1 MAALQPVS
9 MIRTLLDVGRY
20 SRGPQDK
27 HFNQNSSRKG
37 TSCPLKF
44 LVWLKPIL
52 YPPTFMM
59 DYLEIK
65 NGEEYLMGPIQI
77 KDNEGNPEEML
88 VDQPH
93 FLEPICPEEVNEDT
107 RVYPLGLTI
116 PVTWT
121 PNTST
126 HVKGEWREF
135 SGHTLCASE
144 DDHNSHISAIIPRS
158 LPQHSIY
165 PDCLRCKVEYDDHGE
180 KFPKS
185 AGQDMYCLPKSEV
198 LSCSCVKRE
207 VSDYIPLPGMP
218 RYFWSVEEEQTL
230 LLGLYIFGKN
240 LVQVTKFIKSKT
252 MGEVLSYYYGEFFK
266 SEAYK
271 RWSACRKTAGTVVTF
286 ACWRSKG
293 SSRSFARDPL
303 NHWHMESRCFGMGF
317 LSLAQ
322 PQYFSLVFKT
332 FNEGT
337 SDFEQFILCLK
348 STVGAQ
354 VLVEAVGIGKGKYD
368 LTGFALDPS
377 RNHAISGRAEIPIG
391 KACSS
396 LSSGDII
403 KYLTGDFRLSKAK
416 SNDLFWEAVWP
427 RLLARGWHSE
437 QPKDSSLVGKQALV
451 FLIPGV
457 KKFSRKKLVKGN
469 HYFDSVSDVLRKVAS
484 EPRLLDF
491 GVEGDNNGGEV
502 KIAIGWVN
510 DVEPDKS
517 TLADKKPASYIRPS
531 EPGCSPELMKFTVVD
546 TSFGKGEEPCKV
558 RSLRNL
564 PTDAGHGYSSSPHSG
579 DSVSV
584 NSEEHSDS
592 EDSSETYEDLDTDQR
607 KTDASCVDEERKNNP
622 PTGDK
627 MDADALHKISSFP
640 GRVNGHISVDQ
651 CVGTMN
657 NVCSSTGT
665 VLPVGNQR
673 IHATNSSTEIN
684 FQFDPRVNPE
694 PQVFLAPMPKRRRLV
709 SFKNERTGRK
719 GTAVSKRHYG
729 KQADAP
735 LQPVPKANEASAGAN
750 PFVWSTISSSST
762 NITFGTNSNHTY
774 CGQLHNVAPNVEV
787 VYKEKAQRKHVIDL
801 NIPQMPSDYESATS
815 YIQPPSDNNAIT
827 MDIPMHP
834 SENKEADDCLPDIN
848 TSGSA
853 ILSEQLSFN
862 SRRQSTRSRPPT
874 SRALEALAC
883 GFMGKQKGGEGN
895 FPSSSRSSRP
905 VRRPRRSTDVTV
917 PFPSDG
923 VGSGSHFSDQAIAVN
938 EWRMSN
944 NQFQILHSAPSNN
957 SSEKGTLEL
966 FGADNSTDKGTRE
979 IVWHSVDGMKTSKEL
994 HAQQLR

>member
-1 MAALQPVS
+1 
-9 MIRTLLDVGRY
+9 
-20 SRGPQDK
+20 
-27 HFNQNSSRKG
+27 
-37 TSCPLKF
+37 
-44 LVWLKPIL
+44 
-52 YPPTFMM
+52 MM
-59 DYLEIK
+59 NYLEIK
-65 NGEEYLMGPIQI
+65 NGEEYLMDTIQI

-107 RVYPLGLTI
+107 RVYPRVGDEYQVEVPNLATEEERMKLRSLPVDGSRMFGFEYPVVVGLTI

-158 LPQHSIY
+158 LPQQSIY
-165 PDCLRCKVEYDDHGE
+165 PDCQRCKVEYDDHGK

-185 AGQDMYCLPKSEV
+185 TGQDMYCLPKSEV

-207 VSDYIPLPGMP
+207 
-218 RYFWSVEEEQTL
+218 
-230 LLGLYIFGKN
+230 
-240 LVQVTKFIKSKT
+240 VTKFIKSKT

-266 SEAYK
+266 SDAYK
-271 RWSACRKTAGTVVTF
+271 RWSACRKVRSRRCILGLRIFSGSRQQELLSRLLAGV
-286 ACWRSKG
+286 
-293 SSRSFARDPL
+293 AREVQDPL
-303 NHWHMESRCFGMGF
+303 LE
-317 LSLAQ
+317 
-322 PQYFSLVFKT
+322 VFKT
-332 FNEGT
+332 FNEGI

-502 KIAIGWVN
+502 KIAIGWIN

-546 TSFGKGEEPCKV
+546 TSFGQGEEPCKV

-592 EDSSETYEDLDTDQR
+592 EDSSEPYEDLDTNQR
-607 KTDASCVDEERKNNP
+607 ETDASCVDKERKNNP

-627 MDADALHKISSFP
+627 MAADVLHKISSFP
-640 GRVNGHISVDQ
+640 GRVNGHVSVDQ
-651 CVGTMN
+651 CVGTKN
-657 NVCSSTGT
+657 NVCSSAGT

-729 KQADAP
+729 KQADTP
-735 LQPVPKANEASAGAN
+735 VQPVPKANEASAGAN

-774 CGQLHNVAPNVEV
+774 CGQLHNVPPNVEV

-801 NIPQMPSDYESATS
+801 NIPQMPSDYESTTS
-815 YIQPPSDNNAIT
+815 YIQTPSDNNALI

-834 SENKEADDCLPDIN
+834 SETKEADDCLPDIN
-848 TSGSA
+848 TSSNA

-923 VGSGSHFSDQAIAVN
+923 VGSASHFSDQAITVN
-938 EWRMSN
+938 EWCMSN

>member
-1 MAALQPVS
+1 MLQ
-9 MIRTLLDVGRY
+9 M
-20 SRGPQDK
+20 
-27 HFNQNSSRKG
+27 N
-37 TSCPLKF
+37 
-44 LVWLKPIL
+44 
-52 YPPTFMM
+52 
-59 DYLEIK
+59 YLEIK
-65 NGEEYLMGPIQI
+65 NGEEYLMDPIEI
-77 KDNEGNPEEML
+77 KDNEGSPVEML
-88 VDQPH
+88 VEQPH
-93 FLEPICPEEVNEDT
+93 FLEPICPDEVNEDT
-107 RVYPLGLTI
+107 RVYPRVGDEYQVEVPNLLTEEERMKLRSLPVDGSRMFGFEYPVVVGLTI

-126 HVKGEWREF
+126 LVKGERREF

-144 DDHNSHISAIIPRS
+144 DDHNSHITAIIPRT
-158 LPQHSIY
+158 LPQHSVY
-165 PDCLRCKVEYDDHGE
+165 PECLCSKVEHDDHGE
-180 KFPKS
+180 KFSKY

-198 LSCSCVKRE
+198 LSCSCAKRE
-207 VSDYIPLPGMP
+207 VTDYSPLPGMP
-218 RYFWSVEEEQTL
+218 RYFWSVEEEQIF

-266 SEAYK
+266 SDAYK
-271 RWSACRKTAGTVVTF
+271 RWSACRKVRSRRCILGLRIFSGSRQQELLSRLLAGV
-286 ACWRSKG
+286 
-293 SSRSFARDPL
+293 AREVQDPL
-303 NHWHMESRCFGMGF
+303 LE
-317 LSLAQ
+317 
-322 PQYFSLVFKT
+322 VFKT

-337 SDFEQFILCLK
+337 SDFEQFILCLR

-354 VLVEAVGIGKGKYD
+354 VLIEAVGIGKGKYD

-377 RNHAISGRAEIPIG
+377 RKHAIPSRAEIPIG

-396 LSSGDII
+396 LSSGEII

-427 RLLARGWHSE
+427 RLLARGWHSQ
-437 QPKDSSLVGKQALV
+437 QPKDSLLVGKHALV

-484 EPRLLDF
+484 DPRLLEF
-491 GVEGDNNGGEV
+491 GVEGGNNGGDS
-502 KIAIGWVN
+502 KLAIGWIN

-517 TLADKKPASYIRPS
+517 TLVDKKSASYIRPS

-546 TSFGKGEEPCKV
+546 TSLVQGEEPCKV

-592 EDSSETYEDLDTDQR
+592 EDSSEPYEDLDTNQR
-607 KTDASCVDEERKNNP
+607 KTDASCASKERKSIP
-622 PTGDK
+622 QAADK
-627 MDADALHKISSFP
+627 MDADVMHKISSFP
-640 GRVNGHISVDQ
+640 GRFNGHISVDQ

-657 NVCSSTGT
+657 NVCSSTAT

-673 IHATNSSTEIN
+673 AHATNSSTEIN

-709 SFKNERTGRK
+709 SSKNERTGRK
-719 GTAVSKRHYG
+719 ATAANKRHYG
-729 KQADAP
+729 KQADTP
-735 LQPVPKANEASAGAN
+735 VQPVPKANEASAGTN
-750 PFVWSTISSSST
+750 PFVWNTISSSST
-762 NITFGTNSNHTY
+762 NITFGADSNHTY
-774 CGQLHNVAPNVEV
+774 CGQLHNVPPNVEV

-801 NIPQMPSDYESATS
+801 NIPQMPSDYESTTS
-815 YIQPPSDNNAIT
+815 YIQPPSDNRALI

-834 SENKEADDCLPDIN
+834 SETKEADDCLPDIN
-848 TSGSA
+848 TSSNA
-853 ILSEQLSFN
+853 ILSEELSFN
-862 SRRQSTRSRPPT
+862 SRRQSTRSRPLT

-905 VRRPRRSTDVTV
+905 VRRPRRSTDVAV

-923 VGSGSHFSDQAIAVN
+923 VGSGSHFTDQAITIN

-944 NQFQILHSAPSNN
+944 NQYQILHSAPSNN
-957 SSEKGTLEL
+957 SNEKGTLEL

-979 IVWHSVDGMKTSKEL
+979 IVWHSVDGMKTSNEL
-994 HAQQLR
+994 HAQQLQ

>member
-1 MAALQPVS
+1 MLQ
-9 MIRTLLDVGRY
+9 
-20 SRGPQDK
+20 
-27 HFNQNSSRKG
+27 
-37 TSCPLKF
+37 
-44 LVWLKPIL
+44 
-52 YPPTFMM
+52 M

-107 RVYPLGLTI
+107 RVYPRVGDEYQVEVPNLATEEERMKLRSLPVDGSRMFGFEYPVVVGLTI

-135 SGHTLCASE
+135 SGHTLCDSE

-271 RWSACRKTAGTVVTF
+271 RWSACRKVRSRRCILGLRIFSGSRQQELLSRLLAGV
-286 ACWRSKG
+286 
-293 SSRSFARDPL
+293 AREVQDPL
-303 NHWHMESRCFGMGF
+303 LEVMLLHFRIAC
-317 LSLAQ
+317 LC
-322 PQYFSLVFKT
+322 VFKT

-491 GVEGDNNGGEV
+491 GVQGDNNGGEV

-592 EDSSETYEDLDTDQR
+592 EDSSETYEDLDTDER
-607 KTDASCVDEERKNNP
+607 KTDASYVDEERKNNP

-815 YIQPPSDNNAIT
+815 YIQPSSDNNAIT

-994 HAQQLR
+994 HVQQLR

>member
-1 MAALQPVS
+1 
-9 MIRTLLDVGRY
+9 
-20 SRGPQDK
+20 
-27 HFNQNSSRKG
+27 
-37 TSCPLKF
+37 
-44 LVWLKPIL
+44 
-52 YPPTFMM
+52 MM

-107 RVYPLGLTI
+107 RVYPRVGDEYQVEVPNLATEEERMKLRSLPVDGSRMFGFEYPVVVGLTI

-135 SGHTLCASE
+135 SGHTLCDSE

-207 VSDYIPLPGMP
+207 V
-218 RYFWSVEEEQTL
+218 
-230 LLGLYIFGKN
+230 
-240 LVQVTKFIKSKT
+240 TKFIKSKT

-271 RWSACRKTAGTVVTF
+271 RWSACRKVRSRRCILGLRIFSGSRQQELLSRLLAGV
-286 ACWRSKG
+286 
-293 SSRSFARDPL
+293 AREVQDPL
-303 NHWHMESRCFGMGF
+303 LE
-317 LSLAQ
+317 
-322 PQYFSLVFKT
+322 VFKT

-491 GVEGDNNGGEV
+491 GVQGDNNGGEV

-592 EDSSETYEDLDTDQR
+592 EDSSETYEDLDTDER
-607 KTDASCVDEERKNNP
+607 KTDASYVDEERKNNP

-815 YIQPPSDNNAIT
+815 YIQPSSDNNAIT

-994 HAQQLR
+994 HVQQLR